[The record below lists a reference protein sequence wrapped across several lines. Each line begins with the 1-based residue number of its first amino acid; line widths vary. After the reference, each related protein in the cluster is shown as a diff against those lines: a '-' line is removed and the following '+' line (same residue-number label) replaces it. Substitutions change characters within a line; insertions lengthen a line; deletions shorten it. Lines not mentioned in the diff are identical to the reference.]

1 MPAFQ
6 NVIMPDTGTELLREE
21 LALAFAGLGLRVFR
35 VHPADLWKEGS
46 EHSLASLREYGPAL
60 FFSVNF
66 QGLGEL
72 KNTVEYIERTGG
84 AVAVWCVD
92 NPWNVL
98 SAVKTP
104 VWKRLPLFVTDG
116 SFIPGLQAHGAERVY
131 CMPLAAC
138 PELFRPNARR
148 DAAFRP
154 PPDLAPLVFVGRTGF
169 PGKDSFFANIALP
182 QALLE
187 QAVEMANGTRSQS
200 APDAVAGVV
209 RPDFLW
215 WQRQLPPAPCLWP
228 GKKARVASYGAELCT
243 VAARTAAL
251 GAVAAIPADVLGC
264 SGNGGNAENK
274 IGESSAMLD
283 IFGDAGWQELL
294 EGLGSSGQATTGE
307 NIQKK
312 RPAVRLFPPVDY
324 YAHVPGIYRSARYSL
339 TITSLQ
345 LPSGLNQRHFD
356 VWASGGCCLSDNT
369 PGLALFPRELTE
381 PVTWSRPADIPGLVA
396 NLEKSHTREELIR
409 GWQQNI
415 LEKHTYTHRVQ
426 GMLQALGR

>member
-35 VHPADLWKEGS
+35 VHPADLWKERA

-72 KNTVEYIERTGG
+72 KNTVEYLENTGST
-84 AVAVWCVD
+84 VAVWCVD

-98 SAVKTP
+98 SAVKAP

-138 PELFRPNARR
+138 LELFSPNARR
-148 DAAFRP
+148 DAAFP
-154 PPDLAPLVFVGRTGF
+154 PPSDLAPLVFVGRTGF
-169 PGKDSFFANIALP
+169 PGKDSFFANIALS
-182 QALLE
+182 QTLLE
-187 QAVEMANGTRSQS
+187 QATDMARDTATG
-200 APDAVAGVV
+200 PVAGKE

-215 WQRQLPPAPCLWP
+215 WQEQLPPAPCLWP
-228 GKKARVASYGAELCT
+228 GKKARIASYGAELCT
-243 VAARTAAL
+243 FASRTAAL
-251 GAVAAIPADVLGC
+251 TAAATIPADAFGGSGC
-264 SGNGGNAENK
+264 DGNAEHNTGK
-274 IGESSAMLD
+274 SSSMLD
-283 IFGDAGWQELL
+283 IFGDAGWQEFLQ
-294 EGLGSSGQATTGE
+294 EFGKSEQAATGE
-307 NIQKK
+307 NRLKT
-312 RPAVRLFPPVDY
+312 RPSVRLFPPVDY
-324 YAHVPGIYRSARYSL
+324 YVHLPGIYRAARYSL
-339 TITSLQ
+339 TITSMQ
-345 LPSGLNQRHFD
+345 LPFGLNQRHFD

-369 PGLALFPRELTE
+369 PGLALFPRDLTK
-381 PVTWSRPADIPGLVA
+381 PITWSRPADIPGLVM
-396 NLEKSHTREELIR
+396 NLEKNHVREGLIR

-415 LEKHTYTHRVQ
+415 LEKHTYRHRVQ
-426 GMLQALGR
+426 GVLQALDKN